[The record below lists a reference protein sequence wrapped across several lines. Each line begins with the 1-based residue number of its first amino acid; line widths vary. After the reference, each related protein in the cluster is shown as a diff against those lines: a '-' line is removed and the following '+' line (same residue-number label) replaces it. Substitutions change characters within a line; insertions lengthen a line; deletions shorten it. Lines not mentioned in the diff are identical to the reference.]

1 MPMGRRHHDD
11 RGAALVEF
19 ALLLP
24 LLALLLFG
32 TITGGLTL
40 SRQNSVKNAA
50 REGTRFGAINPMGD
64 PVDLVTY
71 LDQVIVQVENAAHP
85 DLKAGVDGKSIC
97 AAFIAESG
105 TVTRRTKTNTGT
117 TSGTTACFD
126 DSPLGYDRVQ
136 VSVQRRSEINAILYS
151 NNVLIE
157 ARSVTRYER

>member
-1 MPMGRRHHDD
+1 MPMRRRQDQD

-50 REGTRFGAINPMGD
+50 REGTRFGAINPLGD
-64 PVDLVTY
+64 PVNMTTY

-85 DLKAGVDGKSIC
+85 DLKDGVDSKSIC
-97 AAFIAESG
+97 VAFVEESG
-105 TVTRRTKTNTGT
+105 SVTQRTKTNAGT
-117 TSGTTACFD
+117 TSSGTPCFD
-126 DSPLGYDRVQ
+126 DTPLAYDRVQ
-136 VSVQRRSEINAILYS
+136 VSVERRSEINAILYA

>member
-1 MPMGRRHHDD
+1 MPMRRRHEND

-24 LLALLLFG
+24 ILALLLFG

-50 REGTRFGAINPMGD
+50 REGARFGAINPLGE
-64 PVDLVTY
+64 PVDLTTY

-85 DLKAGVDGKSIC
+85 DLANGILGKKIC
-97 AAFIAESG
+97 VAFIEESG
-105 TVTRRTKTNTGT
+105 SVTQRTKTNTGT
-117 TSGTTACFD
+117 TSAGTACFD
-126 DSPLGYDRVQ
+126 DSPLTYDRVQ
-136 VSVQRRSEINAILYS
+136 VSVERRSEISAILYAK
-151 NNVLIE
+151 NVLIE

>member
-1 MPMGRRHHDD
+1 MRRRHEND

-50 REGTRFGAINPMGD
+50 REGARFGAINPINE
-64 PVDLVTY
+64 PNIPTY

-85 DLKAGVDGKSIC
+85 DLKDGVDGKSIC
-97 AAFIAESG
+97 VAFVTGSG
-105 TVTRRTKTNTGT
+105 SVTKRTKTNAGT
-117 TSGTTACFD
+117 TSGDTPCFD
-126 DSPLGYDRVQ
+126 DSPLTYDRVQ
-136 VSVQRRSEINAILYS
+136 VSVERRSEINAILYA